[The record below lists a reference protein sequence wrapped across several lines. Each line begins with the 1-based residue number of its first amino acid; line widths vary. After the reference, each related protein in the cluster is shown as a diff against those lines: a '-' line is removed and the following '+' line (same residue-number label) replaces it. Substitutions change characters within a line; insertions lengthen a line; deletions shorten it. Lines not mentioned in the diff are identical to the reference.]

1 MVIEN
6 YSVNYQNY
14 QNPPWILE
22 EHWCIYSCL
31 QIPPRENWFQNE
43 RREYARA
50 INFPCLITMAQSNSY
65 SRKGGQCYLA
75 APPLGAETPLKINA
89 SSFPGGA
96 KPPLYTPLVEI
107 INGCPVHSQQIHFS
121 FIFILL
127 FQMNLVKYFNVYDG

>member
-6 YSVNYQNY
+6 YYVNYQNY

-96 KPPLYTPLVEI
+96 EPPP
-107 INGCPVHSQQIHFS
+107 PVYASGWDYKWVPCSFSTNSFQFHFYFTFS
-121 FIFILL
+121 DEFSKIF
-127 FQMNLVKYFNVYDG
+127 